1 MANWRYGVMMMIVVA
16 VVQDPLRKL
25 VPGSP
30 GYLVLATLP
39 ILAAVLFGMIN
50 SRRTWWSEFRSVFPQ
65 VSSSITIFAVSCIP
79 AAMISATYG
88 PGSWMLTILGA
99 ISYSVLIIA
108 VIVGF
113 NFPQSLAGLR
123 RLLFVYCAASTVM
136 LSGGLI
142 EYLDLIPGS
151 ILIGTEAL
159 GMDWI
164 RYGSDF
170 TVSMSAGFY
179 RSPDVMGWHAATV
192 VMLSLVLAMTAR
204 GARRWAWFA
213 VCAFALVALMLC
225 GRRKMVYM
233 LPAFIIALAW
243 LSFMAGRKSRMS
255 GLIALVLVP
264 VASVLFVGDWL
275 GSDSALVRYYTETS
289 VETVDQLNTHG
300 FESLFTTFD
309 QAGFFGSGLGVAT
322 PGSHHLDVARPRV
335 WQESATSRIM
345 VELGVPGFLALI
357 TLVVVMLKGAWDVVR
372 AHQHL
377 NSPYSG
383 YLLGLTSFFLANV
396 GSLVVSGQIL
406 ADPFIAF
413 FLGFS
418 IGVVLC
424 FGRQSILASIPTS
437 SNVSRPAFE
446 PQGAPMPMRR
456 PRRDVRPGP
465 A

>member
-1 MANWRYGVMMMIVVA
+1 
-16 VVQDPLRKL
+16 
-25 VPGSP
+25 
-30 GYLVLATLP
+30 
-39 ILAAVLFGMIN
+39 
-50 SRRTWWSEFRSVFPQ
+50 
-65 VSSSITIFAVSCIP
+65 
-79 AAMISATYG
+79 
-88 PGSWMLTILGA
+88 
-99 ISYSVLIIA
+99 
-108 VIVGF
+108 
-113 NFPQSLAGLR
+113 
-123 RLLFVYCAASTVM
+123 
-136 LSGGLI
+136 
-142 EYLDLIPGS
+142 
-151 ILIGTEAL
+151 
-159 GMDWI
+159 
-164 RYGSDF
+164 
-170 TVSMSAGFY
+170 
-179 RSPDVMGWHAATV
+179 
-192 VMLSLVLAMTAR
+192 MLSLVLAMTTR

-213 VCAFALVALMLC
+213 VCVFALVALMLC

-233 LPAFIIALAW
+233 LPAFIVALAW

-275 GSDSALVRYYTETS
+275 GSDSALVRYYTENTA
-289 VETVDQLNTHG
+289 ETVDQFNTHG
-300 FESLFTTFD
+300 FESLITTFD

-372 AHQHL
+372 VHQHL

-424 FGRQSILASIPTS
+424 FGRQSIVASIPTS
-437 SNVSRPAFE
+437 SNVSRSGLA
-446 PQGAPMPMRR
+446 QMGAPMPIGR